1 MHTHI
6 STCCQTRLQNYLQI
20 SHPKPPKYTT
30 NHRSYNM
37 YNNFISRKRKN
48 SFKSMEGK
56 WDGNLNL
63 KGFILCLL
71 ALQIRQHVHQVQSLN
86 TLTIKNLHTFANN
99 LIPYKLQV

>member
-1 MHTHI
+1 
-6 STCCQTRLQNYLQI
+6 
-20 SHPKPPKYTT
+20 
-30 NHRSYNM
+30 
-37 YNNFISRKRKN
+37 
-48 SFKSMEGK
+48 MEGK